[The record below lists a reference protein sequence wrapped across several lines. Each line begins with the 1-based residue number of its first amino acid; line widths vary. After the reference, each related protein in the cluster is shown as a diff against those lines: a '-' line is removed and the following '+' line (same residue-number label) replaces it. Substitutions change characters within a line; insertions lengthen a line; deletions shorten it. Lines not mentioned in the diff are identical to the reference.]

1 MSALR
6 FLGLILGEILV
17 AGCVA
22 VPALTTLRGS
32 GNTVTNEYD
41 YDGFTR
47 IEVGSAFQVEVVQA
61 ESYSVSVTVD
71 DNIVEHLEVSKSGN
85 TLRIGLKPL
94 VRLGFGNV
102 TLKARIALPTLEG
115 LNLSGATTGNV
126 SGFNSDAALN
136 IDVSGASTLRGDIRA
151 GNTRVDASGAST
163 VRLAGQAGTLDVVA
177 SGASTADLEDFAAAD
192 VRVEASGA
200 SRAVVNVNGRLDAEA
215 SGASSVR
222 YVGEPTSVNSDTSG
236 ASSIEKK

>member
-6 FLGLILGEILV
+6 FLGLILGGILV

>member
-6 FLGLILGEILV
+6 FLALILGGAVL

-32 GNTVTNEYD
+32 GNTVTNEYE

-47 IEVGSAFQVEVVQA
+47 VEVSSAFQVAIVQA

-102 TLKARIALPTLEG
+102 TLKARISLPTLEG

-126 SGFNSDAALN
+126 SGFSSDAALN

-163 VRLAGQAGTLDVVA
+163 VRLDGQAGSLDVVA

-222 YVGEPTSVNSDTSG
+222 YVGEPTSVNLDTSG
-236 ASSIEKK
+236 ASSIEEK

>member
-6 FLGLILGEILV
+6 FLALILGGAIL

-22 VPALTTLRGS
+22 IPALTTLRGS
-32 GNTVTNEYD
+32 GNTVTNEYE

-47 IEVGSAFQVEVVQA
+47 VEVSSAFQVENVQA

-71 DNIVEHLEVSKSGN
+71 DNVLEHLEVSMSGD

-115 LNLSGATTGNV
+115 VNLSGATTTDV
-126 SGFNSDAALN
+126 SGFSSEAALDV
-136 IDVSGASTLRGDIRA
+136 DVSGASTLRGDINA
-151 GNTRVDASGAST
+151 GDVRMDVSGAST
-163 VRLAGQAGTLDVVA
+163 VRLDGRAADLDVVA
-177 SGASTADLEDFAAAD
+177 SGASTVDLEDFAAAD

-222 YVGEPTSVNSDTSG
+222 YVGEPTSVNSDASG
-236 ASSIEKK
+236 ASSIGAK

>member
-6 FLGLILGEILV
+6 FLGLILGGILV

-47 IEVGSAFQVEVVQA
+47 VEVGSAFQVEIVQA

-102 TLKARIALPTLEG
+102 TLKARISLPTLEG

-126 SGFNSDAALN
+126 SGFSSDAALN

-163 VRLAGQAGTLDVVA
+163 VRLDGQAGSLDVVA

-236 ASSIEKK
+236 ASSIEEK